1 MDKVSYSIE
10 ETQMKT
16 GICRGKIYLALG
28 QGQLKAKKFGRRTII
43 LHDDLMAFL
52 SSLDSYPSDNKEA

>member
-16 GICRGKIYLALG
+16 GICRGLLYKSINS
-28 QGQLKAKKFGRRTII
+28 GQLKAKKFGRRTII

-52 SSLDSYPSDNKEA
+52 SSLDSYPSDNKEV